1 MGLAGTCLAG
11 GRPLSDESHDLED
24 AGLVAHVYHH
34 HHHQTPSKCQIS
46 RRTYSIE
53 RIRRPLMITI
63 KHTRHLAL
71 VDTLL
76 RGPSGLRNSRYEL
89 PR

>member
-1 MGLAGTCLAG
+1 MGLTGLLAG

-34 HHHQTPSKCQIS
+34 LHHQHTSSKDYIS
-46 RRTYSIE
+46 RRTYVIE
-53 RIRRPLMITI
+53 RIRRPLMIAI
-63 KHTRHLAL
+63 KHTHHLAL

-76 RGPSGLRNSRYEL
+76 RRPSGLRNSRYEL